1 MWSSAM
7 LKEMFRE
14 LTRGAI
20 KAISKM
26 SDVSCVM
33 CHVSCVMLHM
43 SVWTQ
48 LVYIKQFQIF
58 GYVNKRFTRYVW
70 LDTSNCLC

>member
-14 LTRGAI
+14 LTLGAI

-26 SDVSCVM
+26 SDVS
-33 CHVSCVMLHM
+33 
-43 SVWTQ
+43 WTGSSRIC
-48 LVYIKQFQIF
+48 LF
-58 GYVNKRFTRYVW
+58 GPNWFTSNSFKY
-70 LDTSNCLC
+70 LDTLTSVLRDMFGLTHPTAYVLS